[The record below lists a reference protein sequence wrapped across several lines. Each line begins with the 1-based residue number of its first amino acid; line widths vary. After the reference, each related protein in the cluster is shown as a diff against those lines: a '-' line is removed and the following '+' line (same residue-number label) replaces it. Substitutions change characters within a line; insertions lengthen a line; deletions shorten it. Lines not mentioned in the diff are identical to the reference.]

1 MVEKSKQNELISG
14 LTHLAGAILSVVAL
28 GLLLHMGIT
37 NGGAAHIVGFSI
49 FGASLI
55 LLYVAS
61 TVYHLIP
68 IPSKLKQIFRRIDHA
83 MIFVLIAGTYTPI
96 CLVPLW
102 GAWGWTLLA
111 VIWSLA
117 ITGVIVKALWIKIPG
132 WLSGLIYLGMGWLA
146 VLALPV
152 MFDLMPINGVWWMLA
167 GGIFYSVGVIFYA
180 LEKVLK
186 PIKWFGMHEIFH
198 IFVLAGSF
206 SHFWMMWKY
215 IAVL

>member
-1 MVEKSKQNELISG
+1 MAEKLKQNELISG
-14 LTHLAGAILSVVAL
+14 LTHLAGAILSIAAL
-28 GLLLHMGIT
+28 VFLLHIAIT
-37 NGGAAHIVGFSI
+37 NGHVTHIVGFSI

-55 LLYVAS
+55 LLYTAS

-68 IPSKLKQIFRRIDHA
+68 IASRLKQTFRRIDHA

-102 GAWGWTLLA
+102 GAWGWSLLA
-111 VIWSLA
+111 VIWALA
-117 ITGVIVKALWIKIPG
+117 ITGVVFKAFWIKIPG
-132 WLSGLIYLGMGWLA
+132 WLSGLIYLGMGWLS
-146 VLALPV
+146 VVALPV
-152 MFDLMPINGVWWMLA
+152 MFDLIPINGIWWMVA

-180 LEKVLK
+180 LEKLIK

-215 IAVL
+215 IAHI